1 MRRRHLLGGLLT
13 TGLAMS
19 AGAARAE
26 RSVSI
31 VVPSLPNGEAGATV
45 RILQP
50 YLEQALACP
59 VVLDF
64 RPGAGGIVGLTAGAQ
79 AAPDGATL
87 TLLTPAVTLAPW
99 ISRRMDCS
107 PVDFAPVGQVSF
119 TPAVL
124 VVRSDAPYAAFS
136 DLLARR
142 AGADALAVPAVS
154 DWDPPEVAQGLLLA
168 RAGLIVRQV
177 AGLTSEAERLG
188 AVLAGDVD
196 LAFTS
201 LDRALDPGIASRVR
215 ILAVSAPARVARI
228 PNVPSLRELGFEIAV
243 GAWRTLAL
251 PAQAPSAAVAHL
263 GAVLKTVM
271 ESRPLRTE
279 LTNAGLAPGWLGPAD
294 ARHALLTEYRDAGAL
309 FEALGVAVRKETLG
323 LRTG

>member
-1 MRRRHLLGGLLT
+1 MRRRDFLGGLLT
-13 TGLAMS
+13 TGLALS
-19 AGAARAE
+19 AHAAWAE
-26 RSVSI
+26 RPVSI

-64 RPGAGGIVGLTAGAQ
+64 RPGAGGIIGLTAGAQ

-107 PVDFAPVGQVSF
+107 PVDFTPVGQISF
-119 TPAVL
+119 TPAAL
-124 VVRSDAPYAAFS
+124 LVRSDAPYAALS

-142 AGADALAVPAVS
+142 AATLAVPAVS
-154 DWDPPEVAQGLLLA
+154 DWDPPQVAQGLFLA
-168 RAGLIVRQV
+168 RAGLTSRAVS
-177 AGLTSEAERLG
+177 GLTTEAERIG
-188 AVLAGDVD
+188 ALVAGDID
-196 LAFTS
+196 FAFAP
-201 LDRALDPGIASRVR
+201 LDQALDSSVASQVR
-215 ILAVSAPARVARI
+215 ILAVSAPARVPRI
-228 PNVPSLRELGFEIAV
+228 PAVPSLRELGFEIAV
-243 GAWRTLAL
+243 GGWRTLAL
-251 PAQAPSAAVAHL
+251 PAGTPRALVERL
-263 GAVLKTVM
+263 GAVLKTIM

-279 LTNAGLAPGWLGPAD
+279 LTSAGLAPGWLGPTE
-294 ARHALLTEYRDAGAL
+294 ARQAVLGEYRDAGAL
-309 FEALGVAVRKETLG
+309 FAALGVAVRKEMVG